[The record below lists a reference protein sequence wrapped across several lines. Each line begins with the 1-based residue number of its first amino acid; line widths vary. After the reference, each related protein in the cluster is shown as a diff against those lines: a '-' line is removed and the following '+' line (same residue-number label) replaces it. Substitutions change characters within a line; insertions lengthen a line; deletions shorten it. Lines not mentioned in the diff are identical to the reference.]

1 MTTWLKYVLVEGGKA
16 PERAHA
22 TDAGLDLFARGAMVV
37 WPLAP
42 HVNGYDPPY
51 GVEISRIP
59 LGVRVAIPEG
69 HVGLLCARSSSA
81 TNKGLAVP
89 NGLGIIDSG
98 YTGELC
104 ALFVN
109 LSGEDVV
116 IEDGEKIAQLVVV
129 PLTHVILQQVDKLDE
144 TPRGDGGF
152 GSTNKAEVTK

>member
-22 TDAGLDLFARGAMVV
+22 TDAGLDLFARGAVSV
-37 WPLAP
+37 WPFSACTL
-42 HVNGYDPPY
+42 GYDPPY
-51 GVEISRIP
+51 NAEIARIP
-59 LGVRVAIPEG
+59 LGVHVAIPEG

-81 TNKGLAVP
+81 TKKGLAIP

-104 ALFVN
+104 GLFVN

-144 TPRGDGGF
+144 TPRARPPTRGPRR
-152 GSTNKAEVTK
+152 